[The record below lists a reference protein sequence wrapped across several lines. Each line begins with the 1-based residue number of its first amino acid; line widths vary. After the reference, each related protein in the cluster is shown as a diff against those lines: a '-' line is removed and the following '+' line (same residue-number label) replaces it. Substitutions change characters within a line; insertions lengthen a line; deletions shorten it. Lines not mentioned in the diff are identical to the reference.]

1 MAIRIFGHTNLNV
14 KILSTDFLGFHK
26 NWDSHSISFSLV
38 TSTMRKWVKGS
49 NAPTE
54 CRMFHR
60 GSTHTY
66 RPLDFQCSTFS
77 SLKVWIKIPHRWVF
91 RVPIWKVSRA
101 GILIGLVV
109 LETPRSWR
117 RTIPPPFKAFYTP
130 KWWLLQASNHMFQWF
145 QPHVLSCL
153 YVFNP
158 IFIKFVSPSF
168 PITKKMYMGVS
179 ENSVPLFTQWFCWSL
194 FLLNG
199 YFIGNIAYFQTKIK
213 YIPSG
218 NLT

>member
-1 MAIRIFGHTNLNV
+1 MAIRIFGHTQMSRFYPPN
-14 KILSTDFLGFHK
+14 FLGFHK
-26 NWDSHSISFSLV
+26 NWDSHSIAFSLV

-66 RPLDFQCSTFS
+66 LWISNAQHVAS
-77 SLKVWIKIPHRWVF
+77 SLKVWIKIPQRWFF

-101 GILIGLVV
+101 GILIGLVA

-117 RTIPPPFKAFYTP
+117 CTIPPPFKA
-130 KWWLLQASNHMFQWF
+130 LQIPQNDGCFRPQTISLNGFN
-145 QPHVLSCL
+145 HVLSCL

-158 IFIKFVSPSF
+158 IFIKFVSPSL